1 MISDAAINN
10 PLFLPEKA
18 NKSNVLYWSFLLFTF
33 KIYIQCKVT
42 LIFTFVCTSL
52 HLVQERYFKS
62 CLLILTLTLTI
73 HGNHETG

>member
-33 KIYIQCKVT
+33 KIYI
-42 LIFTFVCTSL
+42 
-52 HLVQERYFKS
+52 
-62 CLLILTLTLTI
+62 
-73 HGNHETG
+73 